1 MATNKLLHERL
12 REIADEDSAIK
23 PFDLMS
29 VELGMEVPYTI
40 KMQDSVLRK
49 LADEIERFYIPRPRF
64 EDGEPVQFRDEVEE
78 CSGPV
83 NRMLFFADGTGYL
96 CGINDSTYTGTLFD
110 IDRTP
115 QRRVPK
121 VLDADGVPI
130 EVDDIVY
137 RLGDPRRLKVAD
149 PHYAKFDNYCIVE
162 CVVLDDGRHLGDYP
176 DADAVTYAASKLTH
190 KEPNSLEK
198 LLERM
203 EDYAQKNEGYIDGSK
218 VGDFSKELR
227 AIMERGA

>member
-1 MATNKLLHERL
+1 MASKLLHERL
-12 REIADEDSAIK
+12 RDYVDYWYEGKTLSINGETHGLLLSKEAS
-23 PFDLMS
+23 DL
-29 VELGMEVPYTI
+29 
-40 KMQDSVLRK
+40 
-49 LADEIERFYIPRPRF
+49 AAEIERFYIPRPRF
-64 EDGEPVQFRDEVEE
+64 EDGEPVLKGCEVEGGVVHTICVSDTGFE
-78 CSGPV
+78 
-83 NRMLFFADGTGYL
+83 LIDADGNYL
-96 CGINDSTYTGTLFD
+96 ADLTSGEMVKRPS
-110 IDRTP
+110 
-115 QRRVPK
+115 K

-130 EVDDIVY
+130 EADDIVY
-137 RLGDPRRLKVAD
+137 RIGDPRRLKVAD